1 MVAGLGERW
10 VQPAAAAATLAAA
23 VSFKNSR
30 RSIGASGTAW
40 VWCGHTAAVR
50 LTDFW
55 GRMRQQFGEAYV
67 DAFSR
72 SYVFSD
78 LGGRTVHEALAQG
91 VPNARL
97 TMLDAAHLSN
107 IEQPAAFAET
117 VTAFLAHPA

>member
-78 LGGRTVHEALAQG
+78 LGGRTVHEALAAGIDARQVWAAVCTSFD
-91 VPNARL
+91 VPPKLR
-97 TMLDAAHLSN
+97 
-107 IEQPAAFAET
+107 
-117 VTAFLAHPA
+117 

>member
-55 GRMRQQFGEAYV
+55 DRMRQHFGPAYADSFAHDFV
-67 DAFSR
+67 LSE
-72 SYVFSD
+72 
-78 LGGRTVHEALAQG
+78 LGDRTVHQALADG
-91 VPNARL
+91 EETLVVWRAVCR
-97 TMLDAAHLSN
+97 TLD
-107 IEQPAAFAET
+107 IPAK
-117 VTAFLAHPA
+117 LR